1 MSDSIHKRISR
12 QIYAIWGRFV
22 QTAGLP
28 FNEILSTG
36 TTHNIVDEEAD
47 GY

>member
-1 MSDSIHKRISR
+1 MFDSIHKRISR
-12 QIYAIWGRFV
+12 QICAIRRRFA

-28 FNEILSTG
+28 FNEILSTESIR
-36 TTHNIVDEEAD
+36 NIMDEEVD